1 MHDIEMLA
9 VWFSSV
15 ITGVIL
21 TMLIPRIVSE
31 SRGSEIT
38 QDACERI
45 PAHQGVHKR
54 EGSIILTGKEHTSHR
69 LGHDTYKEDSMK
81 PVRLFTLLLGL
92 LLTGTASASAEILAL
107 INYESKAN
115 QPVRREGIAIMD
127 IDPQST
133 DFGKILME
141 IPLPSDLVAHHI
153 FFNRDRTK
161 AYVTA
166 LGKSVLHVIDLT
178 RFPYRFR
185 GIDVSDCQ
193 VGEDLV
199 MSEDNKTWY
208 LTCMGSSTVIMG
220 DARTDKP
227 IKTVGTTDPAVAMI
241 LYPHGIA
248 IHNGIDRVLVSSTV
262 KPDISDQ
269 GDSGTV
275 LEASTG
281 KLLSTHKIGSKPAPT
296 KSAPVE
302 IMFSPNAN
310 PPVVHITNLMEGTL
324 WAGVWNPER
333 KSFSFYQVDDFGLRQ
348 QGMPLEML
356 YNTKGDRLFVT
367 TAKPGFVNV
376 YDNSDPKQPKFLKT
390 IAAAAG
396 AHHTLLS
403 PDERYLFVQNSLLNL
418 EGLSDGSITVIDLKQ
433 DKILGSIDTLKTQG
447 YNPNCIMLLPN
458 HFQKGGLRTSL
469 VVK

>member
-1 MHDIEMLA
+1 MHDFEMLA
-9 VWFSSV
+9 IWFSSILV
-15 ITGVIL
+15 GMIL
-21 TMLIPRIVSE
+21 TILMPRIVSE
-31 SRGSEIT
+31 SRGSQVT

-45 PAHQGVHKR
+45 PAHRGVHER
-54 EGSIILTGKEHTSHR
+54 AGSI
-69 LGHDTYKEDSMK
+69 K
-81 PVRLFTLLLGL
+81 PIRLFSLTLGL
-92 LLTGTASASAEILAL
+92 LLMGTTLASAEILAL
-107 INYESKAN
+107 INYESKAS

-127 IDPQST
+127 IDPESA

-178 RFPYRFR
+178 KFPYRLR
-185 GIDVSDCQ
+185 EIDVPDCQ

-199 MSEDNKTWY
+199 VSEDNRTWY

-220 DARTDKP
+220 NAVTDRPVKTISAP
-227 IKTVGTTDPAVAMI
+227 IPGDPFIA
-241 LYPHGIA
+241 YPHGIA
-248 IHNGIDRVLVSSTV
+248 IHNGIDRVLVTSTE
-262 KPDISDQ
+262 KPDMSDM
-269 GDSGTV
+269 GDSVTV

-281 KLLSTHKIGSKPAPT
+281 KVLSTHTIGSKLASK
-296 KSAPVE
+296 KSVPVE
-302 IMFSPNAN
+302 VMFSPNVN

-324 WAGVWNPER
+324 WAGVWNPES

-376 YDNSDPKQPKFLKT
+376 YDNSDPKLPKFLKT

-396 AHHTLLS
+396 AHHTVLS

-433 DKILGSIDTLKTQG
+433 GKILGSIDTLKTQG